1 MTTSQSPPYDIIII
15 KAAGANSVW
24 FIRNGV
30 VVVQGMRLG
39 GAVICILESTKLR
52 FEEME
57 AQLINRS
64 FNVGLRPNSKLPN
77 VILQSTSKANVE
89 EPPELVFLLEQES
102 EVYHFTP
109 TEKLK
114 RPPVAFPKNR
124 DSGLF
129 PITKSFNVQIG
140 FGANIRDKTITW
152 KGKFSSPKDMHS
164 GADNVSLILAIT
176 RDVDLTEKLHYS
188 SAVALPGGSLI
199 LAITRCFS
207 VRTEATRVMATAP
220 LLGFITTH
228 ILYLNIYKLDYGFTQ
243 LFGDD
248 NLLLHKDGKL
258 VHLTLNERTCS
269 GFVSQDLYFHGFFSA
284 SIKLPADYTA
294 AVGVAFYMSN
304 GDMFEK
310 NHDEIDFEFLVN
322 IRGKDW
328 RIQTNI
334 YGNGSTVGV

>member
-30 VVVQGMRLG
+30 VSGSRYASG
-39 GAVICILESTKLR
+39 
-52 FEEME
+52 
-57 AQLINRS
+57 RS
-64 FNVGLRPNSKLPN
+64 SDMHIGVDQVELPN

-176 RDVDLTEKLHYS
+176 RCISDCVGLIISFSLFHTVKLQRRGLDRE
-188 SAVALPGGSLI
+188 VALLI
-199 LAITRCFS
+199 
-207 VRTEATRVMATAP
+207 
-220 LLGFITTH
+220 
-228 ILYLNIYKLDYGFTQ
+228 
-243 LFGDD
+243 
-248 NLLLHKDGKL
+248 
-258 VHLTLNERTCS
+258 CS
-269 GFVSQDLYFHGFFSA
+269 GSSWWLTDLGHNKVF
-284 SIKLPADYTA
+284 
-294 AVGVAFYMSN
+294 
-304 GDMFEK
+304 
-310 NHDEIDFEFLVN
+310 
-322 IRGKDW
+322 
-328 RIQTNI
+328 QC
-334 YGNGSTVGV
+334 

>member
-176 RDVDLTEKLHYS
+176 RCISDCVGLIISFSLFHTVKLQRRGLDRE
-188 SAVALPGGSLI
+188 VALLI
-199 LAITRCFS
+199 
-207 VRTEATRVMATAP
+207 
-220 LLGFITTH
+220 
-228 ILYLNIYKLDYGFTQ
+228 
-243 LFGDD
+243 
-248 NLLLHKDGKL
+248 
-258 VHLTLNERTCS
+258 CS
-269 GFVSQDLYFHGFFSA
+269 GSSWWLTDLGHNKVF
-284 SIKLPADYTA
+284 
-294 AVGVAFYMSN
+294 
-304 GDMFEK
+304 
-310 NHDEIDFEFLVN
+310 
-322 IRGKDW
+322 
-328 RIQTNI
+328 QC
-334 YGNGSTVGV
+334 